1 MSANINIEQVLALA
15 SLAAKT
21 VQEGKVAISEVLNFF
36 ESKGADAAELAKNR
50 ALLESDIAGIQAEL
64 KGNG

>member
-1 MSANINIEQVLALA
+1 MNTINIEQVLALA

-21 VQEGKVAISEVLNFF
+21 VQEGKVAVSEVINFF
-36 ESKGADAAELAKNR
+36 ASKGADAAELAKNR

-64 KGNG
+64 KG